1 VSAVFLRLMHQFWR
15 LGRGSR
21 KACRCSIG
29 LQTSFGLPPHF
40 AVGGQLLL
48 TQLEHHLVKF
58 QTLDREQAS
67 LINPLIGI
75 SMADTASNVASLMRS
90 VTDSESLD
98 SFLVKIIA
106 ELVQVALEFEDEK
119 RGDAE

>member
-1 VSAVFLRLMHQFWR
+1 M
-15 LGRGSR
+15 
-21 KACRCSIG
+21 
-29 LQTSFGLPPHF
+29 
-40 AVGGQLLL
+40 